1 MATSKVLRAA
11 PKKLLEKYTASIQYL
26 HGPPSTV
33 PDTVFIEN
41 DMVFSTGGYV
51 YSPGISDKNIGFKFI
66 ANDIAYTK
74 FYVSGH
80 GWLVL
85 QHPDA
90 SPFDRNDVS
99 TSNADS
105 AQMLSQFL
113 NYEHI
118 VIAPW
123 FDGSYKVP
131 LNAYSLSSSGSP
143 YQVAMFIDT
152 TPDDISEGRDSRNWP
167 YSHID
172 RGVRYRNFY
181 DSKKGKYLVV
191 RWTNS
196 PVNFG
201 PKLKFEVAIYESGTI
216 EFKYW
221 PLEYYEPG
229 DTAAAPSTATVGIFW
244 NGITAGTA
252 NRFRDFAPLLNYQR
266 NIRTISEL
274 GGAPYDAS
282 YTDSGI
288 PWSIGLDTSNWPKNG
303 AIIKFSPPTNPGKF
317 LPRKVSS
324 LIDAAKVMVPRPG
337 MFDDRKTFN
346 FHTASNDQT
355 LQTEVH
361 MPSTLPSRLIGDTGA
376 IDISLRQLLFTSG
389 SLRVS
394 GSAKMHVIDSQLQLL
409 DALENSTLP
418 SVHLSFNESQKNYQE
433 TAEISSFYATGSA
446 LEIFGDGFTSP
457 LKSKTQFHFSLPVK
471 NQTLMPPVSASFY
484 YYDAQRASWS
494 MVDPQGYR
502 PPASSFSYYRQ
513 GDVAANLKFRDAAG
527 TDEIGTYQW
536 PTYRVVETSR
546 GFDAVG
552 RKIVSGTNN
561 INYSIQTPTWFPL
574 SYQTNL
580 AIGSIYNVKKIDDN
594 PLSFTYGGVFFPR
607 TQFLEE
613 SKSAITR
620 EYLNSVTDNANF
632 FPQKSQMFDFA
643 VEQPFLIEKV
653 VVSVPLYINGGWFND
668 VTTCTRPYVD
678 PSHSIN
684 DPGAAGRF
692 IGPIDFGGPG
702 ITFALMCARR
712 GEGQNN
718 SYLDL
723 IASGTITHVND
734 MTASVIL
741 KKDPGMEHHC
751 MRPIGFT
758 SFSNPTCVLSG
769 TNNIFI
775 GNAKLEMEA
784 AIAGGLTFARNDR
797 SYLTASLAGAETVE
811 YVESNRSKAKTL
823 LCSSELITRGEDF
836 ANTYDRI
843 AHDVFLPGTGFILLA
858 SSFDGGNL
866 NGYKYRAPRIYLQ
879 QISPLSR
886 GTAKMSFSGNSILG
900 GNIAAFNE
908 EPTIKNPLYS
918 GYTSATLP
926 SLYTDQINSSS
937 FRFDAVSIYSTVD
950 SRPSPYLMLPGDKL
964 TISISK
970 TRPAIDRAKDSG
982 TQFQPFMGG
991 VGARYDEYILTGSH
1005 GTVMLNTGSINI
1017 TVYGSYIQE
1026 GVEYHP

>member
-33 PDTVFIEN
+33 PDTAFIEN

-51 YSPGISDKNIGFKFI
+51 YGPGVADKNIGFKFI
-66 ANDIAYTK
+66 VNDIAYTK

-85 QHPDA
+85 QHPSA
-90 SPFDRNDVS
+90 SPFDRDDVS

-131 LNAYSLSSSGSP
+131 LNAYSLASSGSP
-143 YQVAMFIDT
+143 YQAAMFIDT
-152 TPDDISEGRDSRNWP
+152 TPADISEGRDSRNWP

-181 DSKKGKYLVV
+181 DSKKGKYLIV

-201 PKLKFEVAIYESGTI
+201 PKLKFEVAIYENGTI
-216 EFKYW
+216 EFRYW

-229 DTAAAPSTATVGIFW
+229 DSPATNSSATVGIFW

-252 NRFRDFAPLLNYQR
+252 NRFRDFAPLFNYQR
-266 NIRTISEL
+266 DIRTISEL
-274 GGAPYDAS
+274 GGASYDAS

-303 AIIKFSPPTNPGKF
+303 ATIKFSPPVNLGKF
-317 LPRKVSS
+317 LPRKISS
-324 LIDAAKVMVPRPG
+324 LIDASKIITPRAG
-337 MFDDRKTFN
+337 LFDDRKTFN
-346 FHTASNDQT
+346 FHAASKGKT

-361 MPSTLPSRLIGDTGA
+361 MPSTLPSRLIGDTGT
-376 IDISLRQLLFTSG
+376 IDVSLRQSLFTSG

-394 GSAKMHVIDSQLQLL
+394 GSAKKHIIDSQLQLL
-409 DALENSTLP
+409 DALENSISP
-418 SVHLSFNESQKNYQE
+418 SAHLSFNESQKNYQE
-433 TAEISSFYATGSA
+433 TAATSDFYATGSA
-446 LEIFGDGFTSP
+446 LEIFGDGFTAP
-457 LKSKTQFHFSLPVK
+457 LKSKTQFHFSLPVTK
-471 NQTLMPPVSASFY
+471 QTTMPSLTASFY
-484 YYDAQRASWS
+484 YYDVNKKSWTLI
-494 MVDPQGYR
+494 DPNGYR
-502 PPASSFSYYRQ
+502 QPASSFSYYLQ
-513 GDVAANLKFRDAAG
+513 GEEAGNLKFRDATG
-527 TDEIGTYQW
+527 TDERGTEPW
-536 PTYRVVETSR
+536 PTYRIVETSR

-561 INYSIQTPTWFPL
+561 VDYSIQTPSWFPL
-574 SYQTNL
+574 SYQTDS
-580 AIGSIYNVKKIDDN
+580 AIGSIYNAKRFDN
-594 PLSFTYGGVFFPR
+594 NGTMWFPR
-607 TQFLEE
+607 AQFLEE

-620 EYLNSVTDNANF
+620 EYLNSVTDNSTF
-632 FPQKSQMFDFA
+632 FPQKSQLFNF
-643 VEQPFLIEKV
+643 EIEEPFLIEKV
-653 VVSVPLYINGGWFND
+653 VVSIPFYINGDWFND
-668 VTTCTRPYVD
+668 LTTCTRPYVD
-678 PSHSIN
+678 PPYSIN
-684 DPGAAGRF
+684 NPDAAGRF

-702 ITFALMCARR
+702 ITFALMCARQ
-712 GEGQNN
+712 GEGPNN

-734 MTASVIL
+734 ITASVVL

-751 MRPIGFT
+751 MRPTGFT
-758 SFSNPTCVLSG
+758 AFSNPTCVLSG
-769 TNNIFI
+769 TSNIFI

-784 AIAGGLTFARNDR
+784 SVAGGLTFARNDR
-797 SYLTASLAGAETVE
+797 SYLTASFYNDDGAS
-811 YVESNRSKAKTL
+811 YVESNRDKARFL
-823 LCSSELITRGEDF
+823 LCASELVTRGEAF

-843 AHDVFLPGTGFILLA
+843 SSDVIVPDVGFVTIVSVL
-858 SSFDGGNL
+858 DGGGIEES
-866 NGYKYRAPRIYLQ
+866 GYLYRAPRIYLQ

-886 GTAKMSFSGNSILG
+886 GSAKMNFSGNSILG
-900 GNIAAFNE
+900 GNIATFNE
-908 EPTIKNPLYS
+908 EPAVKNPLYS
-918 GYTSATLP
+918 GYTKAALP

-964 TISISK
+964 TISMSK